1 MHRGVAVGSIGVAPG
16 DRPGTLRS
24 MDAHLKA
31 LADISMALGA
41 AEEFLEESAH
51 LNARDQLDVAAEGLA
66 QLRAVWPEMTPTE
79 RTLVG
84 RTAAPLRDR
93 LDAARARLPKLSA
106 LTEVAPEPGEGDD
119 DDGGPIPGEDPDGGE
134 VRAFRLSPTPDAGP
148 EPPAA
153 A

>member
-1 MHRGVAVGSIGVAPG
+1 MDVDPAGGA
-16 DRPGTLRS
+16 GTLDT

-31 LADISMALGA
+31 LADISMALSA
-41 AEEFLEESAH
+41 AEEFLDESAH
-51 LNARDQLDVAAEGLA
+51 LNARDQLDAASEGLTALRDQWPQMSAAE
-66 QLRAVWPEMTPTE
+66 
-79 RTLVG
+79 RTVVG

-93 LDAARARLPKLSA
+93 LDAGRARLPKLTA

-119 DDGGPIPGEDPDGGE
+119 DDGGPVPGDDGSGGE
-134 VRAFRLSPTPDAGP
+134 VRAFRLVAAPDREP